1 MNLNTNWSVKEF
13 MEWWVKER
21 IIKPPFL
28 DGIFF
33 TDIAASI
40 VLFRNGPFQVEM
52 YISKPNTESPYHSH
66 PGVDSLLMYLTGNL
80 VFGKDGKQ
88 LDLSEFQKPR
98 ETDPEVHFLL
108 GKFDILEPDQLHNL
122 KTLGEG
128 GAFFSFEKW
137 NDRVPNS
144 VTVNWEGEPS
154 GSLHKQVIEK
164 NTA

>member
-1 MNLNTNWSVKEF
+1 MNLDTNWSVKEF
-13 MEWWVKER
+13 MEWWVKEK
-21 IIKPPFL
+21 IIRPPFL

-52 YISKPNTESPYHSH
+52 YISKPDTESPYHSH

-80 VFGKDGKQ
+80 VFGKDNQ
-88 LDLSEFQKPR
+88 QIDLSEFQRPR
-98 ETDPEVHFLL
+98 DNEPDVHFLL
-108 GKFDILEPDQLHNL
+108 GKFDILEPNQLHNL
-122 KTLGEG
+122 KTMSEG

-137 NDRVPNS
+137 NDRIPNS

-164 NTA
+164 STA